1 MKRWKIVKA
10 IADLICHDPFAY
22 DSKWKWEALP
32 ESAKDEFQRILPILK
47 LWEEKGYLTLL
58 EDEEYAFILHPENL
72 PNKEV
77 LLNLSE

>member
-10 IADLICHDPFAY
+10 IADVICHDPFAY
-22 DSKWKWEALP
+22 DPKWKWKALP
-32 ESAKDEFQRILPILK
+32 ESAKNEFQRIQPILK